1 MVGVSAFL
9 TKAVPRTL
17 RGYQLEAVEAVY
29 HAWSQGIRRPAV
41 VAATGLG
48 KSSMIAKIA
57 VDARAR
63 GLRVAMLA
71 HRGELLGQMADS
83 VLAVDPH
90 GPRPGIVQAG
100 LDESTEAIIAGSF
113 QTLVNA
119 ERRHRIGRRDVI
131 LVDEAHHAPA
141 ETYTAVLRDL
151 GAFDPESGVF
161 TAGFTAT
168 MSRTDGGLGALWDDV
183 VFERDI
189 RWALEHGF
197 LVRPHGLTVVLP
209 GLDLSKIRT
218 VAGDYANGELAE
230 AMAASVE
237 STVDAYVRYATGRSV
252 IVFAAGV
259 DHADALAEALCFR
272 GIRADAVL
280 GSMGPDEREDVYRR
294 FRDGTLEAMVTVQV
308 LTEGADFPRCDAVM
322 IARPTRS
329 QVLHSQ
335 MVGRALRLYP
345 GKTDALVIDLAGS
358 TRDMSLITITDLSP
372 EAKTRKVTPDGEE
385 VEEAELDEPAGGGR
399 PPRQFREGVLELETI
414 DLLAASPANW
424 LTTDG
429 GVRFL
434 DTQGHLVFLW
444 PPHPPEAGP
453 VSVGWTPS
461 RGRRQVSWAAGDG
474 GTPITGT
481 LAQAVEGAEMIAPTL
496 GTIPYRDASWRSTAK
511 PSEGQVRF
519 AAGLGIDNPEGKTRA
534 RLSDDISTALAS
546 RLLPVR

>member
-1 MVGVSAFL
+1 MTVAFVSKY
-9 TKAVPRTL
+9 TPREL
-17 RGYQLEAVEAVY
+17 RGYQLEAVAAVHEA
-29 HAWSQGIRRPAV
+29 WGSGTRRPAV
-41 VAATGLG
+41 VLPTGTG
-48 KSSMIAKIA
+48 KSTVIAQIA

-71 HRGELLGQMADS
+71 HRGELLHQMADS

-100 LDESTEAIIAGSF
+100 LDESSEAIIAGSF
-113 QTLVNA
+113 QTLAGA
-119 ERRHRIGRRDVI
+119 ERRHRIGRRDII
-131 LVDEAHHAPA
+131 LCDEAHHLPA
-141 ETYTAVLRDL
+141 ETYTGVVRDL
-151 GAFDPESGVF
+151 GAFDPDSGVF

-168 MSRTDGGLGALWDDV
+168 MSRSDGGLGGVWDEV

-189 RWALEHGF
+189 RWALENGF

-272 GIRADAVL
+272 GVRADAVL
-280 GSMGPDEREDVYRR
+280 GSMDTAAREDVYRR

-308 LTEGADFPRCDAVM
+308 LTEGADFPRCDAVVL
-322 IARPTRS
+322 ARPTRS

-385 VEEAELDEPAGGGR
+385 VEEDDLDEPAGGA
-399 PPRQFREGVLELETI
+399 PPRRFREGPLELETI
-414 DLLAASPANW
+414 DLLAASSANW

-434 DTQGHLVFLW
+434 DVQGHLVFLW

-461 RGRRQVSWAAGDG
+461 RGRRQVSWAAGDD

-511 PSEGQVRF
+511 PSEGQVKF
-519 AAGLGIDNPEGKTRA
+519 AADLGIDNPEGKTRA

>member
-1 MVGVSAFL
+1 MSAFL
-9 TKAVPRTL
+9 TKAVPREL
-17 RGYQLEAVEAVY
+17 RPYQLEAVAAVHEA
-29 HAWSQGIRRPAV
+29 WGRDLRRPAV
-41 VAATGLG
+41 VLPTGTG
-48 KSSMIAKIA
+48 KSTVIAQIA

-100 LDESTEAIIAGSF
+100 LDESSEAIIAGSF

-119 ERRHRIGRRDVI
+119 ERRHRIGRRDII

-141 ETYTAVLRDL
+141 ETYTAVMRDL
-151 GAFDPESGVF
+151 GAFDPDSGVF

-168 MSRTDGGLGALWDDV
+168 MSRTDGGLGGVWDEV

-189 RWALEHGF
+189 RWALENGF

-237 STVDAYVRYATGRSV
+237 STVDAYVRYASGRST

-272 GIRADAVL
+272 GVRADAVL
-280 GSMGPDEREDVYRR
+280 GSMDTAAREDVYRR
-294 FRDGTLEAMVTVQV
+294 FRDGTLDAMVTVQV
-308 LTEGADFPRCDAVM
+308 LTEGADFPRCDAVVL
-322 IARPTRS
+322 ARPTKS
-329 QVLHSQ
+329 QTLYAQ
-335 MVGRALRLYP
+335 MVGRALRTYP
-345 GKTDALVIDLAGS
+345 GKTDALVLDLAGS
-358 TRDMSLITITDLSP
+358 TRDTSLVTITDLSP
-372 EAKTRKVTPDGEE
+372 EAKTRKVTPDGDE
-385 VEEAELDEPAGGGR
+385 VEEAELEEPAAGA
-399 PPRQFREGVLELETI
+399 PPRRFREGPLELETI
-414 DLLAASPANW
+414 DLLAASAANW

-434 DTQGHLVFLW
+434 DVQGHLVFLW

-461 RGRRQVSWAAGDG
+461 RGRRQVSWAAGDD

-481 LAQAVEGAEMIAPTL
+481 LAQAVEGAEMLAPTL

-511 PSEGQVRF
+511 PSEGQVKF

-546 RLLPVR
+546 RLLVVR

>member
-1 MVGVSAFL
+1 MTVA
-9 TKAVPRTL
+9 TAAQPRIL
-17 RGYQLEAVEAVY
+17 RPYQIEAVEAVRN
-29 HAWSQGIRRPAV
+29 AWAAGTRRPAV

-48 KSSMIAKIA
+48 KSTMIAQLA
-57 VDARAR
+57 VDARAA

-83 VLAVDPH
+83 VLAVDPR
-90 GPRPGIVQAG
+90 GRRPGIVQAG
-100 LDESTEAIIAGSF
+100 LDESSEAIIAGSF

-119 ERRHRIGRRDVI
+119 ERRLRIGHRDII
-131 LVDEAHHAPA
+131 LCDEGHRAAAP
-141 ETYTAVLRDL
+141 TYAGVLRDL
-151 GAFDPESGVF
+151 GAFDPASGVL

-168 MSRTDGGLGALWDDV
+168 MSRTDGGLGDIWDEV

-189 RWALEHGF
+189 RWGLENGF
-197 LVRPHGLTVVLP
+197 LVRPRGLTVVLP

-237 STVDAYVRYATGRSV
+237 STVDAYVRHASGRST

-259 DHADALAEALCFR
+259 DHADALAEALTFR
-272 GIRADAVL
+272 GVRADAVL
-280 GSMGPDEREDVYRR
+280 GHMSTDDREDVYRR
-294 FRDGTLEAMVTVQV
+294 FREGELDAMVTVQV
-308 LTEGADFPRCDAVM
+308 LTEGADFPRCDAVVM
-322 IARPTRS
+322 ARPTRS
-329 QVLHSQ
+329 KVLYSQ
-335 MVGRALRLYP
+335 AIGRCLRPYP
-345 GKTDALVIDLAGS
+345 GKTDALVLDLAGS
-358 TRDMSLITITDLSP
+358 TRDMSLITITDLDAK
-372 EAKTRKVTPDGEE
+372 AKTRKVTPEGDD
-385 VEEAELDEPAGGGR
+385 VEDEELDEPAGGA
-399 PPRQFREGVLELETI
+399 PPRRFREGPLELETI
-414 DLLAASPANW
+414 DLLAASAANW

-434 DTQGHLVFLW
+434 DVQGHLVFLW

-461 RGRRQVSWAAGDG
+461 RGRRQVTWVAGDD

-481 LAQAVEGAEMIAPTL
+481 LAQAVEGAEMLAPTL

-511 PSEGQVRF
+511 PSEGQVTF

>member
-1 MVGVSAFL
+1 MSAFL
-9 TKAVPRTL
+9 TKAVPREL
-17 RGYQLEAVEAVY
+17 RPYQLEAVAAVHEA
-29 HAWSQGIRRPAV
+29 WGRDLRRPAV
-41 VAATGLG
+41 VLPTGTG
-48 KSSMIAKIA
+48 KSTVIAQIA

-119 ERRHRIGRRDVI
+119 ERRHRIGRRDII

-141 ETYTAVLRDL
+141 ETYTAVMRDL
-151 GAFDPESGVF
+151 GAFDPDSGVF

-168 MSRTDGGLGALWDDV
+168 MSRTDGGLGGVWDEV

-189 RWALEHGF
+189 RWALENGF

-237 STVDAYVRYATGRSV
+237 STVDAYVRYASGRST

-272 GIRADAVL
+272 GVRADAVL
-280 GSMGPDEREDVYRR
+280 GSMDTAAREDVYRR
-294 FRDGTLEAMVTVQV
+294 FRDGTLDAMVTVQV
-308 LTEGADFPRCDAVM
+308 LTEGADFPRCDAVVL
-322 IARPTRS
+322 ARPTKS
-329 QVLHSQ
+329 QTLYAQ
-335 MVGRALRLYP
+335 MVGRALRTYP
-345 GKTDALVIDLAGS
+345 GKTDALVLDLAGS
-358 TRDMSLITITDLSP
+358 TRDTSLVTITDLSP
-372 EAKTRKVTPDGEE
+372 EAKTRKVTPDGDE
-385 VEEAELDEPAGGGR
+385 VEEAELEEPAAGA
-399 PPRQFREGVLELETI
+399 PPRRFREGPLELETI
-414 DLLAASPANW
+414 DLLAASAANW

-434 DTQGHLVFLW
+434 DVQGHLVFLW

-461 RGRRQVSWAAGDG
+461 RGRRQVSWAAGDD

-481 LAQAVEGAEMIAPTL
+481 LAQAVEGAEMLAPTL

-511 PSEGQVRF
+511 PSEGQVKF

-546 RLLPVR
+546 RLLVVR

>member
-1 MVGVSAFL
+1 MSAFL
-9 TKAVPRTL
+9 VKALPREL
-17 RGYQLEAVEAVY
+17 RGYQTEAVAAVRD
-29 HAWSQGIRRPAV
+29 AWATGTYRPAV
-41 VAATGLG
+41 VLPTGTG
-48 KSSMIAKIA
+48 KSTVIAKLA
-57 VDARAR
+57 VDARAA

-100 LDESTEAIIAGSF
+100 LDESSGAIIAGSF

-119 ERRHRIGRRDVI
+119 ERRARIGRRDII

-151 GAFDPESGVF
+151 GAFDPASGVL

-168 MSRTDGGLGALWDDV
+168 MSRSDGGLGGVWDEV

-197 LVRPHGLTVVLP
+197 LVRPRGLTVVLP

-218 VAGDYANGELAE
+218 VAGDYAGGELAE
-230 AMAASVE
+230 AMAASVD
-237 STVDAYVRYATGRSV
+237 STVDAYIRHATGRAT

-259 DHADALAEALCFR
+259 DHADALAEALTFR
-272 GIRADAVL
+272 GVRADAVL
-280 GSMGPDEREDVYRR
+280 GHMSPDDREDVYRR
-294 FRDGTLEAMVTVQV
+294 FRDGELDAMVTVQV
-308 LTEGADFPRCDAVM
+308 LTEGADFPRCDAVVL
-322 IARPTRS
+322 ARPTKS
-329 QVLHSQ
+329 QTLYAQ
-335 MVGRALRLYP
+335 MVGRALRQYP
-345 GKTDALVIDLAGS
+345 GKTDALVLDLAGS
-358 TRDMSLITITDLSP
+358 TRDTSLVTITNLDP

-385 VEEAELDEPAGGGR
+385 VLEEDLAEPAGGA
-399 PPRQFREGVLELETI
+399 PPRRFREGPLELETI
-414 DLLAASPANW
+414 DLLAASSANW
-424 LTTDG
+424 LTTNG

-461 RGRRQVSWAAGDG
+461 RGRRDVRWVSGPDG
-474 GTPITGT
+474 SPITGT
-481 LAQAVEGAEMIAPTL
+481 LAQAVEGAELLAPTI

-511 PSEGQVRF
+511 PSDGQITF

>member
-1 MVGVSAFL
+1 MSAFL
-9 TKAVPRTL
+9 TKAVPREL
-17 RGYQLEAVEAVY
+17 RTYQLEAVAAVHEAWGRDV
-29 HAWSQGIRRPAV
+29 RRPAV
-41 VAATGLG
+41 VLPTGTG
-48 KSSMIAKIA
+48 KSTVIAQIA

-168 MSRTDGGLGALWDDV
+168 MSRSDGGLGGVWDEV

-189 RWALEHGF
+189 RWALENGF

-237 STVDAYVRYATGRSV
+237 STVDAYVRYATGRST

-272 GIRADAVL
+272 GVRADAVL
-280 GSMGPDEREDVYRR
+280 GSMGTDEREDVYRR

-308 LTEGADFPRCDAVM
+308 LTEGADFPRCDAVVL
-322 IARPTRS
+322 ARPTKS
-329 QVLHSQ
+329 QTLYAQ
-335 MVGRALRLYP
+335 MVGRALRTYP
-345 GKTDALVIDLAGS
+345 GKTDALVLDLAGS
-358 TRDMSLITITDLSP
+358 TRDTSLVTITDLSP

-385 VEEAELDEPAGGGR
+385 VEEAELDDPAGGA
-399 PPRQFREGVLELETI
+399 PPRRFREGPLELETI
-414 DLLAASPANW
+414 DLLAASSANW

-434 DTQGHLVFLW
+434 DVQGHLVFLW

-461 RGRRQVSWAAGDG
+461 RGRRQVSWAAGDD

-481 LAQAVEGAEMIAPTL
+481 LAQAVEGAELIAPTL

-511 PSEGQVRF
+511 PSEGQVKF
-519 AAGLGIDNPEGKTRA
+519 AAGLGIADPEGKTRA

>member
-1 MVGVSAFL
+1 MTVAFVG
-9 TKAVPRTL
+9 KYIPREL
-17 RGYQLEAVEAVY
+17 RPYQLEAVAAVHEA
-29 HAWSQGIRRPAV
+29 WGRDLRRPAV
-41 VAATGLG
+41 VLPTGTG
-48 KSSMIAKIA
+48 KSTVIAQIA

-71 HRGELLGQMADS
+71 HRGELLHQMADS

-100 LDESTEAIIAGSF
+100 LDESGEAIIAGSF

-119 ERRHRIGRRDVI
+119 ERRYRIGRRDII
-131 LVDEAHHAPA
+131 LCDEAHHLPA
-141 ETYTAVLRDL
+141 ETYTGVVRDL
-151 GAFDPESGVF
+151 GAFDPDSGVLM
-161 TAGFTAT
+161 AGFTAT
-168 MSRTDGGLGALWDDV
+168 MSRSDGGLGGVWDEV

-189 RWALEHGF
+189 RWALENGF

-272 GIRADAVL
+272 GVRADAVL
-280 GSMGPDEREDVYRR
+280 GSMGTDEREDVYRR
-294 FRDGTLEAMVTVQV
+294 FRDGELDAMVTVQV
-308 LTEGADFPRCDAVM
+308 LTEGADFPRCDAVVL
-322 IARPTRS
+322 ARPTKS
-329 QVLHSQ
+329 QTLYAQ
-335 MVGRALRLYP
+335 MVGRALRTFP
-345 GKTDALVIDLAGS
+345 GKTDALVLDLAGS
-358 TRDMSLITITDLSP
+358 TRDTSLVTVTDLSP

-385 VEEAELDEPAGGGR
+385 VEEDELDEPAAGA
-399 PPRQFREGVLELETI
+399 PPRRFREGPLELETI
-414 DLLAASPANW
+414 DLLAASAANW

-434 DTQGHLVFLW
+434 DVQGHLVFLW

-461 RGRRQVSWAAGDG
+461 RGRRQVSWAAGDD

-481 LAQAVEGAEMIAPTL
+481 LAQAVEGAEAIGQQL
-496 GTIPYRDASWRSTAK
+496 GTLPYRMASWRSTAK
-511 PSEGQVRF
+511 PSEGQVKF

>member
-1 MVGVSAFL
+1 ME
-9 TKAVPRTL
+9 PRRL
-17 RGYQLEAVEAVY
+17 RPYQTEAVAAIRN
-29 HAWSQGIRRPAV
+29 AWSEGTRRPAI
-41 VAATGLG
+41 AMATGLG
-48 KSSMIAKIA
+48 KSSTIARIA
-57 VDARAR
+57 VDARAA

-71 HRGELLGQMADS
+71 HRGELLHQMADT
-83 VLAVDPH
+83 VVAVDPA

-100 LDESTEAIIAGSF
+100 LDESGEAIIAGSF
-113 QTLVNA
+113 QTLVSV
-119 ERRHRIGRRDVI
+119 ERRHRIGRRDI
-131 LVDEAHHAPA
+131 LLVDEGHRAAAP
-141 ETYTAVLRDL
+141 TYAGVLRDL
-151 GAFDPESGVF
+151 GAFDPTSGVL

-168 MSRTDGGLGALWDDV
+168 MSRTDGGLGDIWDEV

-189 RWALEHGF
+189 RWGLEHGF
-197 LVRPHGLTVVLP
+197 LVRPRGLTVVLP

-218 VAGDYANGELAE
+218 VAGDYAGGELAE

-237 STVDAYVRYATGRSV
+237 STVDAYVRYAQGRAA

-259 DHADALAEALCFR
+259 DHADALAEALTFR

-280 GSMGPDEREDVYRR
+280 GYMSTDEREDVYRR
-294 FRDGTLEAMVTVQV
+294 FREGELDAMVTVQV
-308 LTEGADFPRCDAVM
+308 LTEGADFPRCDCVVM
-322 IARPTRS
+322 ARPTRS
-329 QVLHSQ
+329 KVLYSQ
-335 MVGRALRLYP
+335 AIGRCLRPYS
-345 GKTDALVIDLAGS
+345 GKTDALVLDLAGS
-358 TRDMSLITITDLSP
+358 TRDTSLVTVTDLSP
-372 EAKTRKVTPDGEE
+372 EAKTKKVTPDGEE
-385 VEEAELDEPAGGGR
+385 VEEDDLDEPAAGA
-399 PPRQFREGVLELETI
+399 PPRRFREGPLELETI
-414 DLLAASPANW
+414 DLLAASAANW

-434 DTQGHLVFLW
+434 DVQGHLVFLW

-461 RGRRQVSWAAGDG
+461 RGRRQVSWAAGDD

-511 PSEGQVRF
+511 PSEGQVKF

-546 RLLPVR
+546 RLLVVK

>member
-1 MVGVSAFL
+1 MVGVTVA
-9 TKAVPRTL
+9 TAAQPRIL
-17 RGYQLEAVEAVY
+17 RPYQVEAVEAVY

-48 KSSMIAKIA
+48 KSSMIAQIA

-71 HRGELLGQMADS
+71 HRGELLHQMADS

-100 LDESTEAIIAGSF
+100 LDESSEAIIAGSF
-113 QTLVNA
+113 QTLAGA
-119 ERRHRIGRRDVI
+119 ERRHRIGRRDII
-131 LVDEAHHAPA
+131 LCDEAHHLPA
-141 ETYTAVLRDL
+141 ETYTGVVRDL
-151 GAFDPESGVF
+151 GAFDPDSGVF

-168 MSRTDGGLGALWDDV
+168 MSRSDGGLGGVWDEV

-189 RWALEHGF
+189 RWALENGF

-272 GIRADAVL
+272 GVRADAVL
-280 GSMGPDEREDVYRR
+280 GSMGTDEREDVYRR
-294 FRDGTLEAMVTVQV
+294 FRDGELDAMVTVQV
-308 LTEGADFPRCDAVM
+308 LTEGADFPRCDAVVL
-322 IARPTRS
+322 ARPTRS

-385 VEEAELDEPAGGGR
+385 VEEDDLDEPAGGA
-399 PPRQFREGVLELETI
+399 PPRRFREGPLELETI
-414 DLLAASPANW
+414 DLLAASSANW

-434 DTQGHLVFLW
+434 DVQGHLVFLW

-461 RGRRQVSWAAGDG
+461 RGRRQVSWAAGDD

-511 PSEGQVRF
+511 PSEGQVKF